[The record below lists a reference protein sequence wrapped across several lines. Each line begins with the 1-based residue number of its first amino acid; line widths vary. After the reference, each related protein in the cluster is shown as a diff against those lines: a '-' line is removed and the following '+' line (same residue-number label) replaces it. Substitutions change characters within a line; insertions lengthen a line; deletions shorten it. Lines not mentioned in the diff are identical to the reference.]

1 MLESDFNILLDR
13 KFDASIQRQFWMI
26 ALEINVLA
34 QVVKYINK
42 FYPKFQSFE
51 FRRNKDTTD
60 SIYKCNA
67 STYQRKYAERCTIAL
82 Y

>member
-34 QVVKYINK
+34 KV
-42 FYPKFQSFE
+42 
-51 FRRNKDTTD
+51 
-60 SIYKCNA
+60 
-67 STYQRKYAERCTIAL
+67 
-82 Y
+82 